1 MAFFEELG
9 KTLSDKGKEAAKKA
23 KDLTEALQLKSQLSA
38 EKEKVNQAYITLGRA
53 YYDSHDASAEE
64 TYAAEF
70 EVIRAGL
77 MKMAE
82 LEDEI
87 CELEGSRIC
96 AECGAKIEKGAMFC
110 SRCGAKMPPKP
121 ETVEVVS
128 EDVPPEAVEAMI
140 TRIACFSSLPVLRN
154 RSSMAS

>member
-121 ETVEVVS
+121 ETVELK
-128 EDVPPEAVEAMI
+128 ETEADKEAAPQPETKPLEEY
-140 TRIACFSSLPVLRN
+140 
-154 RSSMAS
+154 

>member
-70 EVIRAGL
+70 EVIRTGL

-96 AECGAKIEKGAMFC
+96 VECGAKIEKGAMFC

-128 EDVPPEAVEAMI
+128 EDVPPEAVELKETEADKEAAPQPE
-140 TRIACFSSLPVLRN
+140 TKPSEEY
-154 RSSMAS
+154 

>member
-70 EVIRAGL
+70 EVIRTGL

-87 CELEGSRIC
+87 Y
-96 AECGAKIEKGAMFC
+96 
-110 SRCGAKMPPKP
+110 PNP
-121 ETVEVVS
+121 E
-128 EDVPPEAVEAMI
+128 
-140 TRIACFSSLPVLRN
+140 RIAAAAAALVRE
-154 RSSMAS
+154 